1 MIYHPKSIKATA
13 WLIALSLAAGGTVS
27 AEDISPSSTAVVST
41 ATSTVQQKTPFSDVK
56 SEHWAEKHISKLA
69 FQGIILGN
77 NGKFRP
83 ADNVTREEAIVMAI
97 RFAGLEGQIN
107 RNEAVVFPDSFKVDN
122 YYVPYVVLAIEK
134 GLIEQNEQFKLADAE
149 KGSPWGSSKATR
161 EWVTKLIVN
170 AIGKSADAKAQ
181 ANAPVSFT
189 DAASIGSGYTGYIN
203 AAVSL
208 QLVNGL
214 AGNKFDPKGA
224 VNRAMMATL
233 LSRAESQYPI
243 AYEGQTAGILT
254 KLGDGTV
261 GLYTDAGLTTFTAS
275 SDTIYARSDSEQLS
289 TESGMV
295 QYAHA
300 YVIAKAGK
308 ALYVELT
315 DTQPQVETVSGSFV
329 RLVPASQKMYVWIGD
344 EPVEIKYDD
353 SLQVL
358 DENGNKLE
366 LSALT
371 TDASVKVTRDTFR
384 KTPLAVS
391 IQIVNAPVNKSGKG
405 TIQSVNASALTIAAE
420 GGKSETWNVAPDAV
434 LVTGNTL
441 LKSLSELKQGDTI
454 SYVVKNGI
462 IVRVEVSASASRTE
476 TGVYYNSDARTI
488 TYMKDNK
495 YVTKPLTDSTIV
507 NIQGLPTAVLTDLK
521 PGDAVDL
528 KINDAD
534 QVTSVTVTNRKV
546 EMAAGV
552 EIRNY
557 DAKYKALSFVDGTGT
572 LKTLMFNTSSII
584 EFNGVPYTL
593 DAAVTAGLF
602 TQGRKV
608 TVSYTGDTIV
618 KLQLSYRYS
627 GTVVSVNATTS
638 KLTLSVGSGNLL
650 TLTMQSPFVEVY
662 GKASAVLS
670 DVQVGDMVTATM
682 NQDQDKVVGIYV
694 QRTQQLK
701 VAAVNTTTYR
711 VTLRD
716 QDGTLAEY
724 SMYSTE
730 LLDEAGNKISGGN
743 LAVGNVVNATFS
755 GKSPVSL
762 QRVPVTAGAVTG
774 IDANQVTIQDYS
786 GRATALPLGTGYSIV
801 RNGTVSNTY
810 SALAVGDR
818 AEVRKDTKGNVLITV
833 FATESKKF
841 WKYEASTNTLQT
853 KRASVSDENY
863 KFSLAG
869 VALTSNGKS
878 ITPQSLTDGDALIFY
893 TYDGK
898 LVEIEKR

>member
-1 MIYHPKSIKATA
+1 MIYHSKSFKASA
-13 WLIALSLAAGGTVS
+13 WLLALSLTAGGTVS
-27 AEDISPSSTAVVST
+27 AQDIIPNPTSVVAA
-41 ATSTVQQKTPFSDVK
+41 ATSTVQQKTPFADVK
-56 SEHWAEKHISKLA
+56 SGHWAEKHIAKLA

-77 NGKFRP
+77 NGQFRP
-83 ADNVTREEAIVMAI
+83 SDNVTREEAIVMAI
-97 RFAGLEGQIN
+97 RFAGLESQID
-107 RNEAVVFPDSFKVDN
+107 RNEAVVFPNSFKVDN

-134 GLIEQNEQFKLADAE
+134 GLIEQNEQFKLADSE
-149 KGSPWGSSKATR
+149 KDSPWGSSKATR

-170 AIGKSADAKAQ
+170 AIGKSADAKAL
-181 ANAPVSFT
+181 ANSPVSFA
-189 DAASIGSGYTGYIN
+189 DSASIGSGYTGYIN

-208 QLVNGL
+208 QLVNGV
-214 AGNKFDPKGA
+214 AGNKFDPKGV

-233 LSRAESQYPI
+233 LSRAESKYSI
-243 AYEGQTAGILT
+243 AYEGQSAGILT
-254 KLGDGTV
+254 SLGNGTV

-275 SDTIYARSDSEQLS
+275 SDTLYARSDSEQLS

-300 YVIAKAGK
+300 YVISKAGK

-353 SLQVL
+353 TLQVL
-358 DENGNKLE
+358 DESGNKLE

-384 KTPLAVS
+384 KTPLAISV
-391 IQIVNAPVNKSGKG
+391 QIVNAPVNKSGKG
-405 TIQSVNASALTIAAE
+405 TVQSVGASALTITNDA
-420 GGKSETWNVAPDAV
+420 GKSETWNVAADAV

-441 LKSLSELKQGDTI
+441 LKSLNELKQGDSIT
-454 SYVVKNGI
+454 YVVKNGVI
-462 IVRVEVSASASRTE
+462 TRVEVSASASRTE
-476 TGVYYNSDARTI
+476 SGVYYSSDAKTI

-495 YVTKPLTDSTIV
+495 YVTKPITDLTIV
-507 NIQGLPTAVLTDLK
+507 NIQGLPTALLTDLK
-521 PGDAVDL
+521 SGDLVEL

-546 EMAAGV
+546 ELAAGV

-557 DAKYKALSFVDGTGT
+557 DAKYKALSVVDSTGT
-572 LKTLMFNTSSII
+572 LKTLMFNASSTID
-584 EFNGVPYTL
+584 FNGVPFTL
-593 DAAVTAGLF
+593 DGAVAAGLF

-618 KLQLSYRYS
+618 KLQLTYRYS
-627 GTVVSVNATTS
+627 GTVVSVNPTTS

-650 TLTMQSPFVEVY
+650 TLTMLSPVVEVY
-662 GKASAVLS
+662 GKSSAVLS
-670 DVQVGDMVTATM
+670 DVLVGDTVTATM

-701 VAAVNTTTYR
+701 VAAVNTSTYR
-711 VTLRD
+711 VTLRA

-724 SMYSTE
+724 SLYSLE
-730 LLDEAGNKISGGN
+730 LLDETGNKISGGN
-743 LAVGNVVNATFS
+743 LAVGNVVNVTFS

-762 QRVPVTAGAVTG
+762 QRVPVTAGAVRG
-774 IDANQVTIQDYS
+774 IDANQVIIEDYS
-786 GRATALPLGTGYSIV
+786 GRTTALPLGTGYSIV
-801 RNGTVSNTY
+801 RGGAVSTSY
-810 SALAVGDR
+810 TSLVVGDR

-833 FATESKKF
+833 FATENKKF
-841 WKYEASTNTLQT
+841 WKYDSSTNTLQT

-869 VALTSNGKS
+869 VALTSNGKT
-878 ITPQSLTDGDALIFY
+878 IAPQSLTDGDALIFY